1 MPVPPPLNLK
11 AGPFGTNGSITRL
24 GPKPMKMGLPPP
36 KPPKGLRIEHRV
48 GIQAPAEVIWEAL
61 SDLAAWDEWNPL
73 YKHASG
79 EIRIG
84 AELQMTLALPGRN
97 PEVIKP
103 TVLEWVPNEQLH
115 WRLTMIGGLVRT
127 IRFFEIEALATQGC
141 IVSNGEIIGGLL
153 GPRRAKPMGRTI
165 YRAFVEM
172 NEALKTRAESLWAAR
187 KDEVPVKAKG
197 RRR

>member
-11 AGPFGTNGSITRL
+11 AGPFGTSGSVTRL
-24 GPKPMKMGLPPP
+24 GPKPMKMDLPPP
-36 KPPKGLRIEHRV
+36 KPPKGVRIEHRV
-48 GIQAPAEVIWEAL
+48 GIQAPAEVIWEAI
-61 SDLAAWDEWNPL
+61 SDLKAWDQWNPL

-84 AELQMTLALPGRN
+84 SELTMTLELPGQD
-97 PEVIKP
+97 PQVIKP

-115 WRLTMIGGLVRT
+115 WKLSMMGGLVRT
-127 IRFFEIEALATQGC
+127 IRFFEIESLATEGC

-153 GPRRAKPMGRTI
+153 GPTAGKRMGRTI

-172 NEALKTRAESLWAAR
+172 NEALKARAESLWAAR
-187 KDEVPVKAKG
+187 KEAV
-197 RRR
+197 

>member
-1 MPVPPPLNLK
+1 MPIAPAPQLK
-11 AGPFGTNGSITRL
+11 AGLFARGSGTL
-24 GPKPMKMGLPPP
+24 KGPKATPTGAPPP

-48 GIQAPAEVIWEAL
+48 GIQAPAEVIWEAI
-61 SDLAAWDEWNPL
+61 SDLKAWDEWNPL
-73 YKHASG
+73 YTKASG
-79 EIRIG
+79 DIHIG
-84 AELQMTLALPGRN
+84 SVLEMTLSLPGRD
-97 PEVIKP
+97 PEVIRP

-127 IRFFEIEALATQGC
+127 IRFFEIEALATEGC

-153 GPRRAKPMGRTI
+153 GQRLAKPMGRTI

-172 NEALKTRAESLWAAR
+172 NEALKARAEALWAAR
-187 KDEVPVKAKG
+187 KEEVPAKAKG